1 MQPKQKR
8 GKSPQPN
15 NQQPF
20 EIVGENQG
28 LDSNNV
34 DTSRLRQVEFDQVDI
49 YDPARFD
56 GMVRINP
63 INDRPEIDYT
73 LHLEKVVPM
82 HLELDPESTELADQ
96 MSVEELINFKIYK
109 GKDGFKIE
117 LSSESDV

>member
-8 GKSPQPN
+8 GKSPMPT

-20 EIVGENQG
+20 EILGENAG
-28 LDSNNV
+28 LENSV

-63 INDRPEIDYT
+63 INDRPEIDYS
-73 LHLEKVVPM
+73 LHLEKAVLM
-82 HLELDPESTELADQ
+82 LLELDPESTELTDQ
-96 MSVEELINFKIYK
+96 M
-109 GKDGFKIE
+109 
-117 LSSESDV
+117 